1 MKRDG
6 SDERLQDFL
15 DGRLSE
21 RERAE
26 MEALLEEDVELAR
39 RVEAWREIGHALRQD
54 DGELPP
60 GFYAR
65 ARERFEQTARAV
77 PPWGFRL
84 LSWEAAGLAAAVV
97 LAAVLFVPE
106 VMRNPDLRTGSPST
120 VESSADEVPADRPA
134 PSETAARDKRGT
146 SEALG
151 KAKGPD
157 DAAQVMDDRMKAQAP
172 LEEDVTH
179 AEGLRER
186 DAAEPEP
193 EWAPVP
199 PEAAAPEMERERQ
212 EAEER
217 TLTVLPPTAPGRGR
231 REPAATTE
239 AELAEEP
246 QPTPGREKTGERAAK
261 AAAPT
266 EAFSRSDVSADLEG
280 FAAQAVDVRVVELPA
295 DASIEDGIRIIEHPA
310 DWEAWLAGPAGPALS
325 GLGGYDAGRR
335 LVLIGRSGGVDC
347 SSLTVRQD
355 ERGYRVRFPRAGAS
369 AGCGLLLPR
378 DGLPIALDAAPG
390 E

>member
-1 MKRDG
+1 
-6 SDERLQDFL
+6 LQDFL

-39 RVEAWREIGHALRQD
+39 RVEAWREIGHTLRQD
-54 DGELPP
+54 EGELPP

-65 ARERFEQTARAV
+65 ARERFEQTARAR

-106 VMRNPDLRTGSPST
+106 VMRNPDLPTGSPST
-120 VESSADEVPADRPA
+120 VESSADEVRADRPA
-134 PSETAARDKRGT
+134 PPEPAARDKRRAP
-146 SEALG
+146 EALG

-157 DAAQVMDDRMKAQAP
+157 DAAQVVDDRMKAQAP

-199 PEAAAPEMERERQ
+199 PEAAAPEVDRERL
-212 EAEER
+212 EAEKR
-217 TLTVLPPTAPGRGR
+217 ALTVLPPTAPGRGR
-231 REPAATTE
+231 REPTATTE

-246 QPTPGREKTGERAAK
+246 QPTPVHEKKGERAAK

-266 EAFSRSDVSADLEG
+266 EALSRSDVSADLEG
-280 FAAQAVDVRVVELPA
+280 FAAQAVDVPVVELPA
-295 DASIEDGIRIIEHPA
+295 DAPIDDGIRIVDHPA
-310 DWEAWLAGPAGPALS
+310 DWETWLAGPAGPALS
-325 GLGGYDAGRR
+325 NLGGYEAGRR
-335 LVLIGRSGGVDC
+335 LVLVGRSGGVDC
-347 SSLTVRQD
+347 ASLTVRRD
-355 ERGYRVRFPRAGAS
+355 ERGYRVRLAHAGAS
-369 AGCGLLLPR
+369 AGCALLLPR